1 MNTTS
6 EDCQEGDQQQVLD
19 ILFSTLKINSFELKH
34 HCSSVVCYFTELSV
48 ACFSLW
54 RLNIWLP
61 ISKKKKKELE
71 RNRQDRELTSK
82 RKSIFIVRQRRLA
95 VLHSHLPN
103 PLPILNIF
111 NIFWRK
117 DLMWIGVV
125 GSEVQKLPGAGPG
138 SATRVNWVHLECH
151 FLPLER
157 WGSELGNC

>member
-19 ILFSTLKINSFELKH
+19 ILFSTLQINRFELKH

-48 ACFSLW
+48 TCFSLW

-61 ISKKKKKELE
+61 IWKKKELE
-71 RNRQDRELTSK
+71 RNRQDRELTRKKINIYSK
-82 RKSIFIVRQRRLA
+82 AKA
-95 VLHSHLPN
+95 VSCLEFTSSQSTPY
-103 PLPILNIF
+103 IKYIF

-117 DLMWIGVV
+117 DLMWIGVA
-125 GSEVQKLPGAGPG
+125 GSEVQKLQEAGPG
-138 SATRVNWVHLECH
+138 SATRVNWISLECH